1 MIKNRLA
8 EVAAD
13 EDYYPVRR
21 RGEKR
26 RLNPNRAAIEWLEA
40 DAERGMHAVTVY
52 MMDDTGGRY
61 SLEEAVVLRSDMLK
75 VTRTYGANLGSH
87 HSRPIFEC
95 FSINK
100 VKRVTCSSS
109 SCGNC
114 DNFAYSFR
122 GCELHGV
129 EDAQPKPNPHRDT
142 LREIQG
148 AINRIGEH
156 DSEHQ
161 AALYASYA
169 VSGGP
174 TINVSWEMDAS

>member
-1 MIKNRLA
+1 MIMKF
-8 EVAAD
+8 AAD
-13 EDYYPVRR
+13 EEFYPIRR

-26 RLNPNRAAIEWLEA
+26 RLDPNRAAIEWLET
-40 DAERGMHAVTVY
+40 DAEREMHAVTVY
-52 MMDDTGGRY
+52 MVDDTGARY
-61 SLEEAVVLRSDMLK
+61 SPEEAAVLRRDMLK
-75 VTRTYGANLGSH
+75 VTRTYGANSGSH

-100 VKRVTCSSS
+100 VKRATCSSS

-156 DSEHQ
+156 DSEYR

-174 TINVSWEMDAS
+174 AVNVSWRVSPS